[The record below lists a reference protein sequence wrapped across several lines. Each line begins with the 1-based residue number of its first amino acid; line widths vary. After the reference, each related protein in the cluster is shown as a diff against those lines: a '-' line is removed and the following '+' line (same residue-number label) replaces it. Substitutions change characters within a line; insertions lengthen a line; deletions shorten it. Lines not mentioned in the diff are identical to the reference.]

1 MTAIHLNLGHIS
13 FTIDVPFEA
22 DILTMGFCSP
32 LKNPKQDIKNALK
45 SPTSGS
51 SLKTIVQQKLKN
63 SPQAKA
69 VVVLSD
75 NTRPVPYQGEEG
87 ILLPILETLMEAGL
101 SPPQIRLL
109 FATGTHRLMTKKE
122 LEILLDPKIFSLGL
136 KILQHDCRDPRQL
149 VFLGKSKIGE
159 EIFINKAYI
168 ECEIKILTGLVE
180 SHFMAGVSGGR
191 KSICPGLLN
200 EASTQLLH
208 GGPILSSSFARDLV
222 LEDNPVHEEAT
233 RVANLAGCDMVV
245 NVTLDS
251 DYKTTGIF
259 SGGLE
264 DTLLHAYK
272 KIKSYAAIPVHK
284 KYDIILTHAGFVGVN
299 HYQAAKGAALC
310 APIIEDDGICIL
322 AAHHTDIDPIGGKN
336 YKQMMRFLGKIGT
349 TAFCEKI
356 LDPTWTFVPEQ
367 WEAQMWTR
375 LFKKTAPEN
384 LLYCTLDIPKDA
396 FFWLPERDARTIAP
410 EADSLQELVTKSL
423 NWAVKKKSEELGR
436 VPKVAILA
444 DGPYGIPIFISFEK
458 VRPLQR

>member
-1 MTAIHLNLGHIS
+1 MTAVHLNLGHIR
-13 FTIDVPFEA
+13 FTIDVPHEA
-22 DILTMGFCSP
+22 DILTMGFCCP
-32 LKNPKQDIKNALK
+32 LENPRQEIKNALK
-45 SPTSGS
+45 SPNSGS
-51 SLKTIVQQKLKN
+51 SLKTIVQQKLEN
-63 SPQAKA
+63 SPKAKA

-75 NTRPVPYQGEEG
+75 NTRPVPYQGEED

-109 FATGTHRLMTKKE
+109 FATGTHRSMTKKE
-122 LEILLDPKIFSLGL
+122 LESLLNPRVFSLGL
-136 KILQHDCRDPRQL
+136 EILQHDCRDPSQL
-149 VFLGKSKIGE
+149 VFLGKTKIGGD
-159 EIFINKAYI
+159 IFINKAYM

-191 KSICPGLLN
+191 KSICPGLLS
-200 EASTQLLH
+200 EASTQVLH

-222 LEDNPVHEEAT
+222 LENNPVHEEAT
-233 RVANLAGCDMVV
+233 RVAKLAGCDMVV

-251 DYKTTGIF
+251 DYRTTGIF
-259 SGGLE
+259 TGRLE

-322 AAHHTDIDPIGGKN
+322 AAHHTDMDPIGGKN
-336 YKQMMRFLGKIGT
+336 YKQMMRILGELGSRE
-349 TAFCEKI
+349 FCKKI

-384 LLYCTLDIPKDA
+384 LLYCTMDIPKDA
-396 FFWLPERDARTIAP
+396 FFWLPERDARTLAP
-410 EADSLQELVTKSL
+410 EADSLQELVTKAL
-423 NWAVKKKSEELGR
+423 NWAIDRKSEELGR
-436 VPKVAILA
+436 VPKVAVLA
-444 DGPYGIPIFISFEK
+444 DGPYGIPLIES
-458 VRPLQR
+458 